1 MNKSSGDPHSSDSNG
16 GMRRLSSEYEFLTH
30 DLDRAIR
37 HGGRDATEV
46 AERWPDPVGQ
56 LTGRAPSPLHCDEW
70 HGFSDPDELTYGR
83 YVTLQDNAETVLGG
97 VLDEYDRAAHDS
109 VLGPEWL
116 DALAV
121 LFTPLR
127 YPLYGLQQAESFLGL
142 VAPTS
147 NAANAAAFAAVDLLR
162 ATSAVAQRAWRLQMR
177 NPARS
182 IANHDRSVWEEM
194 GIWQPT
200 RRAVEA
206 TLATSNFGEALTAV
220 NLMLWPALDSVLFR
234 SFGQVA
240 RANDDHLTWL
250 LLTSLAN
257 DAERNRRW
265 STALAR
271 YAVRQRPANEES
283 FQSWVA
289 YWGLQVLEAVEPLA
303 ATIADLP
310 RAMAAEDVT
319 SAAVSAVA
327 ETLAATRADFLE

>member
-1 MNKSSGDPHSSDSNG
+1 MRDPYGGGSDG
-16 GMRRLSSEYEFLTH
+16 GMHRLSSEYELLTH

-37 HGGRDATEV
+37 QGGRGALDPSK
-46 AERWPDPVGQ
+46 RLPDPVGQ
-56 LTGRAPSPLHCDEW
+56 FVGRAPSPLHCEEW
-70 HGFSDPDELTYGR
+70 RGFSDPDELTYGR

-97 VLDEYDRAAHDS
+97 VLDEYERAAHDA

-127 YPLYGLQQAESFLGL
+127 YPLYGLQQAESFLGV

-147 NAANAAAFAAVDLLR
+147 NAANAAAFAAADLLR
-162 ATSAVAQRAWRLQMR
+162 GTSVVAQRTWRLQKR
-177 NPARS
+177 TPARS
-182 IANHDRSVWEEM
+182 FAVHDRSVWEDM
-194 GIWQPT
+194 GIWQPA

-206 TLATSNFGEALTAV
+206 TLATANFGEALTAV

-240 RANDDHLTWL
+240 RANGDHLTWL

-271 YAVRQRPANEES
+271 FAVRQRPANEES

-289 YWGLQVLEAVEPLA
+289 HWGLHVLEAVEPLA

-310 RAMAAEDVT
+310 RAMSADDVT
-319 SAAVSAVA
+319 GAAVSAVA
-327 ETLAATRADFLE
+327 ESLAATRANTPE

>member
-1 MNKSSGDPHSSDSNG
+1 MTTSSGDSHSSGSNG
-16 GMRRLSSEYEFLTH
+16 ETHRLSSEYEYLTH
-30 DLDRAIR
+30 GLDRAIR
-37 HGGRDATEV
+37 HGRSDA
-46 AERWPDPVGQ
+46 AEASARWPDPVGQ
-56 LTGRAPSPLHCDEW
+56 LMGRLPSPLHCDEW

-109 VLGPEWL
+109 VLGPDWL

-121 LFTPLR
+121 LLTPLR
-127 YPLYGLQQAESFLGL
+127 YPLYGLQQAESFLVL
-142 VAPTS
+142 VAPSS
-147 NAANAAAFAAVDLLR
+147 NAANAAAFAAADLLR
-162 ATSAVAQRAWRLQMR
+162 ATSAVAQRTWRLQMR

-182 IANHDRSVWEEM
+182 FAIHDRSVWEDM

-240 RANDDHLTWL
+240 RANEDHLTWL
-250 LLTSLAN
+250 LLASLAK

-271 YAVRQRPANEES
+271 YAVRQRPANEEC

-289 YWGLQVLEAVEPLA
+289 HWGLHVLEAVEPLA

-310 RAMAAEDVT
+310 RAMSADDIT
-319 SAAVSAVA
+319 GAAVSAVA
-327 ETLAATRADFLE
+327 ASLAATRADTPE